1 VTTVNEKTF
10 NHEVLGSSIPVL
22 ASFWAPWCGVC
33 RTVDP
38 FLSKIQTQWDG
49 QLKLVN
55 INADENLRLATLYRL
70 TTLPT
75 VLLFDGGQ
83 LCCRFDRFC
92 HPDDFQIATQTI
104 LTALEQFRSNYSCTA

>member
-22 ASFWAPWCGVC
+22 VSFWAPWCGVC

-38 FLSKIQTQWDG
+38 FLSKIQAQSDV

-55 INADENLRLATLYRL
+55 INADENLKLATCYRL

-75 VLLFDGGQ
+75 VLLFDSGQ
-83 LCCRFDRFC
+83 LCCRFERFC
-92 HPDDFQIATQTI
+92 HPDDFQVATQTI
-104 LTALEQFRSNYSCTA
+104 LTALEKLRQNYSYIA